1 MANHKSVPLCC
12 LITYSCPGPN
22 YFRYWRHK
30 PKFKLSIT
38 MLAGEC
44 TETTSAFASWFSVL
58 SSHVYHYDE
67 KVCSVKQLD
76 LTMITSLATTTT
88 S

>member
-1 MANHKSVPLCC
+1 
-12 LITYSCPGPN
+12 
-22 YFRYWRHK
+22 
-30 PKFKLSIT
+30 

-44 TETTSAFASWFSVL
+44 TQTTSAFASWFSVL

-76 LTMITSLATTTT
+76 LTTITSLAATTT